1 MCSKPQNLSLFAI
14 PTIVPAHPM
23 DIRRTFDILPQLQ
36 QKYNKPDC
44 FAAKVNGQYTPISTD
59 SVVEQVNQ
67 VSLGLRALGVGKNDK
82 VALISMNRPE
92 WMFADFGIAQLGAT
106 SVPMYPSITVED
118 YKYIFTDAGVKA
130 IFVSDKKLLDK
141 VREATQDLNIPAEN
155 IFTFDKVEGARHF
168 SELLEL
174 GKQGN
179 PADLEPLK
187 AAVQPD
193 DLLTLIYT
201 SGTTGQPKGV
211 MLTHNNILSNCR
223 NAQRF
228 VPVTKDDKALSFL
241 PLCHIFERMVTHIYL
256 INGVSIYYAESM
268 ETIADN
274 LREVHPQ
281 IFTTVPRLLEKV
293 YDKIVA
299 KGHELEGVKKQLFFW
314 ALNLGLKYDNQKDH
328 GFFYNTQLALANKLI
343 FSKWRE
349 ALGGSLRCIVSGG
362 GALQPRLARV
372 FWSAGIP
379 VMEGYGLTETSPVIA
394 VGGYERENNMIGT
407 VGPVIDNTEVK
418 IAPDGEILTRSES
431 VMKGYY
437 NKPELTAKE
446 FDEEGWFHTGDIGEI
461 VEGRFLK
468 ITDRKKEMFKT
479 SGGKYIAPQVIES
492 KLKESPLVE
501 QCMVVGDGQK
511 FPSALVIPSFDDLK
525 GWCKR
530 NNVDCN
536 CSNEELVKNEKVVK
550 MYEDLVHKY
559 NSGFAQWEQVKKIR
573 LLPQLWTVESGEMT
587 PTLKVKRKIITQNNQ
602 ELIESLYQHAEKH

>member
-1 MCSKPQNLSLFAI
+1 
-14 PTIVPAHPM
+14 M
-23 DIRRTFDILPQLQ
+23 DIRRTFDILPHLQ
-36 QKYNKPDC
+36 QKYNKADC
-44 FAAKVNGQYTPISTD
+44 FAAKINGAYAPMSTD
-59 SVVEQVNQ
+59 EVVRQVNQ
-67 VSLGLRALGVGKNDK
+67 VSLGLRSLGIGKDDK

-92 WMFADFGIAQLGAT
+92 WMLADFGIAQLGAT

-118 YKYIFTDAGVKA
+118 YKYIFADAGVKA
-130 IFVSDKKLLDK
+130 VFVSDEKLLDK
-141 VREATQDLNIPAEN
+141 VLEATASLNIPKEN
-155 IFTFDKVEGARHF
+155 IFSFDKLTGARHF
-168 SELLEL
+168 SELLAL
-174 GKQGN
+174 GAQGN

-211 MLTHNNILSNCR
+211 MLTHNNLLSNCR

-241 PLCHIFERMVTHIYL
+241 PLCHIFERMVTHLYL

-274 LREVHPQ
+274 LREVKPE

-299 KGHELEGVKKQLFFW
+299 KGHTLEGVKKNLFFW
-314 ALNLGLKYDNQKDH
+314 ALDLGLKYDNQKDH
-328 GFFYNTQLALANKLI
+328 GFFYNTQLKLANKLI
-343 FSKWRE
+343 FNKWRE
-349 ALGGSLRCIVSGG
+349 ALGGNLRCIVSGG

-372 FWSAGIP
+372 FWAAGIR

-394 VGGYERENNMIGT
+394 VGGFEPENNMIGT
-407 VGPVIDNTEVK
+407 VGPIIDNTEVK
-418 IAPDGEILTRSES
+418 IAADGEILTKSES

-446 FDEEGWFHTGDIGEI
+446 FDEEGWFHTGDIGEM
-461 VEGRFLK
+461 VDGRFLK

-479 SGGKYIAPQVIES
+479 SGGKYIAPQVIEG

-511 FPSALVIPSFDDLK
+511 FASALVIPSFDDLK

-530 NNVDCN
+530 NGVDCN
-536 CSNEELVKNEKVVK
+536 CSNEELVKNEKVVQ
-550 MYEDLVHKY
+550 MYEDLVQKY
-559 NSGFAQWEQVKKIR
+559 NKGFAQWEQVKKIA
-573 LLPQLWTVESGEMT
+573 LLPTLWTVETGEMT
-587 PTLKVKRKIITQNNQ
+587 PTMKVKRKAISENNKNI
-602 ELIESLYQHAEKH
+602 IESLYQQNGER

>member
-1 MCSKPQNLSLFAI
+1 MN
-14 PTIVPAHPM
+14 
-23 DIRRTFDILPQLQ
+23 IRRTFDILPNLQ

-59 SVVEQVNQ
+59 AVVEQVNQ
-67 VSLGLRALGVGKNDK
+67 VSLGLRSLGIGKDDK

-92 WMFADFGIAQLGAT
+92 WMLSDFGIAQLGAT

-118 YKYIFTDAGVKA
+118 YKYIFSDAGVKA
-130 IFVSDKKLLDK
+130 VLVSDKKLLDK
-141 VREATQDLNIPAEN
+141 VREATADLNIPAEN
-155 IFTFDKVEGARHF
+155 IFTFDKIEGARHF

-174 GKQGN
+174 GRQGN
-179 PADLEPLK
+179 PQDLEPLK

-223 NAQRF
+223 SAQRF

-241 PLCHIFERMVTHIYL
+241 PLCHIFERMVTHLYL

-274 LREVHPQ
+274 LREVKPE

-299 KGHELEGVKKQLFFW
+299 KGHTLSGVSKKLFFW
-314 ALNLGLKYDNQKDH
+314 ALDLGLQYDNQKDN
-328 GFFYNTQLALANKLI
+328 GFLYNTQLAIANKLI

-349 ALGGSLRCIVSGG
+349 ALGGNLRCIVSGG

-372 FWSAGIP
+372 FWAGGIR

-394 VGGYERENNMIGT
+394 VGGYEPENNMIGT
-407 VGPVIDNTEVK
+407 VGPLIDDVQVK
-418 IAPDGEILTRSES
+418 IASDGEILTKSAS

-446 FDEEGWFHTGDIGEI
+446 FDEEGWFHTGDIGEM
-461 VEGRFLK
+461 VEGKFLK

-479 SGGKYIAPQVIES
+479 SGGKYIAPQVIEG

-501 QCMVVGDGQK
+501 QCMVVGDGKK

-530 NNVDCN
+530 NSVDCN
-536 CSNEELVKNEKVVK
+536 GSHEELVKNEKVVK

-559 NSGFAQWEQVKKIR
+559 NNGFAQWEQVKKIV
-573 LLPQLWTVESGEMT
+573 LLPNLWTVETGEMT
-587 PTLKVKRKIITQNNQ
+587 PTMKVKRKVITENNK
-602 ELIESLYQHAEKH
+602 ELIESLYHQDGHR

>member
-1 MCSKPQNLSLFAI
+1 
-14 PTIVPAHPM
+14 M
-23 DIRRTFDILPQLQ
+23 DIRRTFDILPHLQ

-44 FAAKVNGQYTPISTD
+44 FAAKIDGQYTPISTD
-59 SVVEQVNQ
+59 TVVEKVNQ
-67 VSLGLRALGVGKNDK
+67 VSLGLRSLGIGKDDK
-82 VALISMNRPE
+82 VAIISMNRPE

-130 IFVSDKKLLDK
+130 VFVSDKKLFDK
-141 VREATQDLNIPAEN
+141 VQEATQGLNIPQEN
-155 IFTFDKVEGARHF
+155 VFTFDKIDGARHF
-168 SELLEL
+168 GELLEL
-174 GKQGN
+174 GKKANAQE
-179 PADLEPLK
+179 LEPLK

-211 MLTHNNILSNCR
+211 MLTHNNLLSNCR
-223 NAQRF
+223 NSQRF

-241 PLCHIFERMVTHIYL
+241 PLCHIFERMVTHLYL

-274 LREVHPQ
+274 LREVKPE

-299 KGHELEGVKKQLFFW
+299 KGHEQTGVKKSLFFW
-314 ALNLGLKYDNQKDH
+314 ALDLGLKYDNQKDN
-328 GFFYNTQLALANKLI
+328 GFFYNTQLKLANKLI

-349 ALGGSLRCIVSGG
+349 ALGGNLRCIVSGG

-372 FWSAGIP
+372 FWAGGIR

-394 VGGYERENNMIGT
+394 VGGYEPENNMIGT
-407 VGPVIDNTEVK
+407 VGPIIDNTEVK
-418 IAPDGEILTRSES
+418 IAQDGEILTKSES

-446 FDEEGWFHTGDIGEI
+446 FDAEGWFHTGDIGEI
-461 VEGRFLK
+461 VDGKFLK

-479 SGGKYIAPQVIES
+479 SGGKYIAPQVIEG

-530 NNVDCN
+530 NGVDCN
-536 CSNEELVKNEKVVK
+536 CSNEDLIKNEKVVK

-559 NSGFAQWEQVKKIR
+559 NNGFAQWEQVKKIA
-573 LLPQLWTVESGEMT
+573 LLPQHWTVETGEMT
-587 PTLKVKRKIITQNNQ
+587 PTMKVKRKIISENNK
-602 ELIESLYQHAEKH
+602 EVIEGLYQNAEKPASAGGH